1 MVTIEGEHH
10 ASASREQLWQAL
22 TDPATFA
29 QAIDACDRVDTEPDG
44 SYRAHVTVQA
54 LGSHRSQDILVAV
67 KDPQPPESLVLALA
81 AKTPAGNVDGSLKI
95 VLGMNADGT
104 PIQYRLETELSGV
117 LAALGPRLVEVTVR
131 RMMTEFFTRLD
142 DQLQA

>member
-1 MVTIEGEHH
+1 
-10 ASASREQLWQAL
+10 
-22 TDPATFA
+22 
-29 QAIDACDRVDTEPDG
+29 
-44 SYRAHVTVQA
+44 
-54 LGSHRSQDILVAV
+54 
-67 KDPQPPESLVLALA
+67 
-81 AKTPAGNVDGSLKI
+81 
-95 VLGMNADGT
+95 MNADGT